1 MGGEAYHFYR
11 CQSIC
16 LANLFPL
23 LTPFHFKF
31 VTRALCPTSAGL
43 LNLLI
48 NVVISFQKLDA
59 LCLTNWQMVLYP
71 QQIRTQAL
79 PELRRRQASVAKK
92 VLNST
97 ALTSLSVLKMDHGA
111 IFPQFVNPCLAR
123 SLLCKFLEQLL
134 INYNKF
140 QTL

>member
-1 MGGEAYHFYR
+1 MALGLIINLFAKVIQIEDGREVGEAYHFYR

-31 VTRALCPTSAGL
+31 VTRALCPISAGL

-79 PELRRRQASVAKK
+79 PELRRR
-92 VLNST
+92 
-97 ALTSLSVLKMDHGA
+97 
-111 IFPQFVNPCLAR
+111 
-123 SLLCKFLEQLL
+123 
-134 INYNKF
+134 
-140 QTL
+140 